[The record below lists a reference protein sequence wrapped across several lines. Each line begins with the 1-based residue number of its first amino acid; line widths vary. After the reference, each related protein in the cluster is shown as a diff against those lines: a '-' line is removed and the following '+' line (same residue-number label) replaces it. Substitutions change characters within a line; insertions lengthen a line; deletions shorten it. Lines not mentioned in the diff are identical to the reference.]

1 MKGSLFDQ
9 RVHSFAVVFSCFQHP
24 TATIKKKRKK
34 HENYYLLT
42 LARRLSTAKSP
53 DQVRNINKIGAV

>member
-24 TATIKKKRKK
+24 TATIKKRKK

-42 LARRLSTAKSP
+42 LARKLSIAKSP
-53 DQVRNINKIGAV
+53 DQVRTINKIGAV